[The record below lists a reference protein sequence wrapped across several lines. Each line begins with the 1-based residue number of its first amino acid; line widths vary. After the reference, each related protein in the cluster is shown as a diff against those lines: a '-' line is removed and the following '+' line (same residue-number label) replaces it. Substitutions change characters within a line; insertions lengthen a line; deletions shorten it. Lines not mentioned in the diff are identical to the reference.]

1 MLNVNDNF
9 QKIKHKKI
17 GDSLIAPDEKYYRR
31 EVPNFG
37 GNSVSVIDL
46 SLSRFEYG
54 DFPEDYLKDKEID
67 DSFGEKNN
75 LSRFEYGD
83 FPEDYL
89 KDKEIDNNF
98 DGNNDLSRFKYG
110 DFPHDYLKDKEID
123 NNSEG
128 EIWSDVIKKEGI
140 SVTTIK
146 TNQQKESNNTSKNI
160 EYNIFS
166 KILDR
171 DTIRCLKG
179 SLYLYNRSKGCFFEL
194 EDYQVRT
201 LVRSGWSDKV
211 ERLLSKGRV
220 DDIIDRLKSSEAIQ
234 IKEDDLD
241 PYSHLINFRNCV
253 LDLRTGR
260 ELNHSPKY
268 RFTSFINANYTS
280 QTMEG
285 KHFLQFID
293 QCAKGDIQK
302 IMQFQELIGYTIS
315 NYTNAKKW
323 FALIGA
329 PHTGKST
336 ILEVLTEIIG
346 EEYTSNVPLHE
357 LSGRFSLSDLFKKK
371 LNVCG
376 ELNDNE
382 LKNINTIKALTG
394 NDRLRADIKYKSAIN
409 FINKAKII
417 MAGNA
422 MPQLQTLDNTTA
434 FTDRILFVVFNN
446 TIPEGKRDYKLK
458 EKLLSEKDYIVQWSI
473 EGLQRLISNN
483 FVFTEC
489 LDSIEFK
496 KQYQNEMSNIN
507 DFINVMCQLEPNNNE
522 YRVHKRDLYTAYV
535 NYGRDN
541 CHNILSKK
549 EFFNEIKKLPIKQS
563 KFRYRKSTPLD
574 GFIGITLKQF
584 TQENK

>member
-1 MLNVNDNF
+1 MGKSGDF
-9 QKIKHKKI
+9 QDVIRRKIN
-17 GDSLIAPDEKYYRR
+17 SLPID
-31 EVPNFG
+31 
-37 GNSVSVIDL
+37 SVSDEYLYGHELSDL
-46 SLSRFEYG
+46 KECKSLSKVVFN
-54 DFPEDYLKDKEID
+54 DIPEDYLRNHEINSESLGRTQILTLEYGELD
-67 DSFGEKNN
+67 DGFLADNSLDEEQSKVWDIVSKIGTAEKVIVNEKNN
-75 LSRFEYGD
+75 KAE
-83 FPEDYL
+83 PH
-89 KDKEIDNNF
+89 KD
-98 DGNNDLSRFKYG
+98 
-110 DFPHDYLKDKEID
+110 
-123 NNSEG
+123 
-128 EIWSDVIKKEGI
+128 
-140 SVTTIK
+140 
-146 TNQQKESNNTSKNI
+146 SNNKSI
-160 EYNIFS
+160 EYDIYS
-166 KILDR
+166 KILNR
-171 DTIRCLKG
+171 YTLKCLKG
-179 SLYLYNRSKGCFFEL
+179 SLYLYNSSKGCFFEL
-194 EDYQVRT
+194 EEYQIRT

-234 IKEDDLD
+234 IQEDDLD
-241 PYSHLINFRNCV
+241 SYSHLINFSNCV

-260 ELNHSPKY
+260 ELSHSPKY
-268 RFTSFINANYTS
+268 HFTSFINANYT
-280 QTMEG
+280 THRTEG
-285 KHFLQFID
+285 KHFLHFIN
-293 QCAKGDIQK
+293 QCTKGDKQK
-302 IMQFQELIGYTIS
+302 TMQIQELTGYTIS

-346 EEYTSNVPLHE
+346 EDYTSNVPLHE

-376 ELNDNE
+376 ELNDNA

-458 EKLLSEKDYIVQWSI
+458 EKLLSEKDYIVQWAVK
-473 EGLQRLISNN
+473 GLERLINNN

-489 LDSIEFK
+489 SDSIEFK

-507 DFINVMCQLEPNNNE
+507 DFITVMCELEPNNDE
-522 YRVHKRDLYTAYV
+522 CRVHKRDLYSAYI
-535 NYGRDN
+535 NYARDN
-541 CHNILSKK
+541 CHNLLTKK
-549 EFFNEIKKLPIKQS
+549 EFFNEIKKLPIRPS
-563 KFRYRKSTPLD
+563 KFRFRKSTPLD
-574 GFIGITLKQF
+574 GFIGITLKQIV
-584 TQENK
+584 QECEHLKKF

>member
-1 MLNVNDNF
+1 MVKVISNF
-9 QKIKHKKI
+9 QKITQEKLIELPESSVPDDYLYEKEFNEPNDYKHLLDVKFN
-17 GDSLIAPDEKYYRR
+17 DLPD
-31 EVPNFG
+31 
-37 GNSVSVIDL
+37 
-46 SLSRFEYG
+46 
-54 DFPEDYLKDKEID
+54 DYLKEREFNDEFDKEID
-67 DSFGEKNN
+67 LSHIEFGELDN
-75 LSRFEYGD
+75 LFLAE
-83 FPEDYL
+83 
-89 KDKEIDNNF
+89 KTF
-98 DGNNDLSRFKYG
+98 D
-110 DFPHDYLKDKEID
+110 E
-123 NNSEG
+123 EAG
-128 EIWSDVIKKEGI
+128 EIWAEVSQGNITEVINKNVIKDE
-140 SVTTIK
+140 
-146 TNQQKESNNTSKNI
+146 NQKDLNNKNI
-160 EYNIFS
+160 EYNIYS
-166 KILDR
+166 KILER
-171 DTIRCLKG
+171 HTLKSLKG
-179 SLYLYNRSKGCFFEL
+179 SLYLYNNSKGCFFEL
-194 EDYQVRT
+194 EEYQIRT

-220 DDIIDRLKSSEAIQ
+220 DDIIDRLKSSESIQ

-241 PYSHLINFRNCV
+241 SYSNLINFSDCV
-253 LDLRTGR
+253 LDIRTGKR
-260 ELNHSPKY
+260 LNHSSKY
-268 RFTSFINANYTS
+268 QFTSFINAKYNTDF
-280 QTMEG
+280 TDG
-285 KHFLQFID
+285 KHFLEFIN
-293 QCAKGDIQK
+293 QCCKGDK
-302 IMQFQELIGYTIS
+302 SKKMQIQELIGYTIS

-346 EEYTSNVPLHE
+346 EDYTSNVPLHE
-357 LSGRFSLSDLFKKK
+357 LSSRFSLSDLFKKK

-376 ELNDNE
+376 ELNENA
-382 LKNINTIKALTG
+382 LKNINTIKAITG

-417 MAGNA
+417 MAGNT

-434 FTDRILFVVFNN
+434 FTDRILFIVFNN

-458 EKLLSEKDYIVQWSI
+458 EKLLSEKDYIVQWAV
-473 EGLQRLISNN
+473 EGLQRLINNN

-489 LDSIEFK
+489 HDSIEFK

-549 EFFNEIKKLPIKQS
+549 DFFNEIKKLPIKQS
-563 KFRYRKSTPLD
+563 KFRFRKSTPLD

-584 TQENK
+584 AQENK

>member
-1 MLNVNDNF
+1 MVKVSNDF
-9 QKIKHKKI
+9 QDIVRKKIKELPI
-17 GDSLIAPDEKYYRR
+17 NLVPDEYLYDHELSDLKDCKYL
-31 EVPNFG
+31 
-37 GNSVSVIDL
+37 SKVSFNII
-46 SLSRFEYG
+46 
-54 DFPEDYLKDKEID
+54 PEDYLREHEIN
-67 DSFGEKNN
+67 FEPGERIK
-75 LSRFEYGD
+75 LHDLEYGELD
-83 FPEDYL
+83 DQFL
-89 KDKEIDNNF
+89 ADNSLDEEQSKVWDIVSQDGTTEKLN
-98 DGNNDLSRFKYG
+98 GNNI
-110 DFPHDYLKDKEID
+110 KDE
-123 NNSEG
+123 
-128 EIWSDVIKKEGI
+128 
-140 SVTTIK
+140 T
-146 TNQQKESNNTSKNI
+146 QKDSNNKNI
-160 EYNIFS
+160 EYDIYS

-171 DTIRCLKG
+171 YILKCLKG
-179 SLYLYNRSKGCFFEL
+179 SLYLYNSSKGCFFEL
-194 EDYQVRT
+194 EEYQIRT

-211 ERLLSKGRV
+211 ERLLSKCKV

-241 PYSHLINFRNCV
+241 PYSHLINFSNCV
-253 LDLRTGR
+253 LDIRTGR

-268 RFTSFINANYTS
+268 RFTSFINANYYTHR
-280 QTMEG
+280 TEG

-293 QCAKGDIQK
+293 QCAKGDKQK
-302 IMQFQELIGYTIS
+302 IMQIQELIGYTIS

-336 ILEVLTEIIG
+336 ILEVLTEIVG
-346 EEYTSNVPLHE
+346 EDYTSNVPLHE

-376 ELNDNE
+376 ELNDNT

-458 EKLLSEKDYIVQWSI
+458 EKLLSEKDYIVQWAV
-473 EGLQRLISNN
+473 EGLERLISNN
-483 FVFTEC
+483 FIFTEC
-489 LDSIEFK
+489 RDSIEFK
-496 KQYQNEMSNIN
+496 TQYQNEMSNIN
-507 DFINVMCQLEPNNNE
+507 DFISVMCKIEPNNDE
-522 YRVHKRDLYTAYV
+522 CRVHKRDLYTAYISF
-535 NYGRDN
+535 GRDN
-541 CHNILSKK
+541 CQSILSKK
-549 EFFNEIKKLPIKQS
+549 DFFNEIKKLPIKQS

-574 GFIGITLKQF
+574 GFIGITLKRL
-584 TQENK
+584 TQENEQ

>member
-1 MLNVNDNF
+1 MMVKVSNDF
-9 QKIKHKKI
+9 QDIVRKKIKELPI
-17 GDSLIAPDEKYYRR
+17 NLVPDEYLYDHELSDLKDCKYL
-31 EVPNFG
+31 
-37 GNSVSVIDL
+37 SKVSFNII
-46 SLSRFEYG
+46 
-54 DFPEDYLKDKEID
+54 PEDYLREHEIN
-67 DSFGEKNN
+67 FEPGERIK
-75 LSRFEYGD
+75 LHDLEYGELD
-83 FPEDYL
+83 DQFL
-89 KDKEIDNNF
+89 ADNSLDEEQSKVWDIVSQDGTTEKLN
-98 DGNNDLSRFKYG
+98 GNNI
-110 DFPHDYLKDKEID
+110 KDE
-123 NNSEG
+123 
-128 EIWSDVIKKEGI
+128 
-140 SVTTIK
+140 T
-146 TNQQKESNNTSKNI
+146 QKDSNNKNI
-160 EYNIFS
+160 EYDIYS

-171 DTIRCLKG
+171 YILKCLKG
-179 SLYLYNRSKGCFFEL
+179 SLYLYNSSKGCFFEL
-194 EDYQVRT
+194 EEYQIRT

-211 ERLLSKGRV
+211 ERLLSKCKV

-241 PYSHLINFRNCV
+241 PYSHLINFSNCV
-253 LDLRTGR
+253 LDIRTGR

-268 RFTSFINANYTS
+268 RFTSFINANYYTHR
-280 QTMEG
+280 TEG

-293 QCAKGDIQK
+293 QCAKGDKQK
-302 IMQFQELIGYTIS
+302 IMQIQELIGYTIS

-336 ILEVLTEIIG
+336 ILEVLTEIVG
-346 EEYTSNVPLHE
+346 EDYTSNVPLHE

-376 ELNDNE
+376 ELNDNT

-458 EKLLSEKDYIVQWSI
+458 EKLLSEKDYIVQWAV
-473 EGLQRLISNN
+473 EGLERLISNN
-483 FVFTEC
+483 FIFTEC
-489 LDSIEFK
+489 RDSIEFK
-496 KQYQNEMSNIN
+496 TQYQNEMSNIN
-507 DFINVMCQLEPNNNE
+507 DFISVMCKIEPNNDE
-522 YRVHKRDLYTAYV
+522 CRVHKRDLYTAYISF
-535 NYGRDN
+535 GRDN
-541 CHNILSKK
+541 CQSILSKK
-549 EFFNEIKKLPIKQS
+549 DFFNEIKKLPIKQS

-574 GFIGITLKQF
+574 GFIGITLKRL
-584 TQENK
+584 TQENEQ

>member
-1 MLNVNDNF
+1 MMRVNNDF
-9 QKIKHKKI
+9 QKTVQRKIKELPI
-17 GDSLIAPDEKYYRR
+17 DSVPDEH
-31 EVPNFG
+31 
-37 GNSVSVIDL
+37 L
-46 SLSRFEYG
+46 YG
-54 DFPEDYLKDKEID
+54 QEITTTEDKSFQLPVQFNDFPEDYLKENEIENNFEAMVRLSNFEYNEID
-67 DSFGEKNN
+67 AQFLNDKLLDEEQTQVWREVYQKNITDK
-75 LSRFEYGD
+75 LS
-83 FPEDYL
+83 
-89 KDKEIDNNF
+89 
-98 DGNNDLSRFKYG
+98 
-110 DFPHDYLKDKEID
+110 
-123 NNSEG
+123 
-128 EIWSDVIKKEGI
+128 
-140 SVTTIK
+140 
-146 TNQQKESNNTSKNI
+146 SNNIRSKQKNDSDNTNKYV
-160 EYNIFS
+160 EYDIFS

-171 DTIRCLKG
+171 YTLRCLKG
-179 SLYLYNRSKGCFFEL
+179 SIYLYNSSKGCFFEL
-194 EDYQVRT
+194 EDYQLRT
-201 LVRSGWSDKV
+201 LVRSGWPEKV
-211 ERLLSKGRV
+211 EKLLSKSRV
-220 DDIIDRLKSSEAIQ
+220 DDIIDRLKSNEKIQ

-241 PYSHLINFRNCV
+241 SYSHLINFNDCV
-253 LDLRTGR
+253 LDLRKGK
-260 ELNHSPKY
+260 LLYHSSKY
-268 RFTSFINANYTS
+268 HFTSFINANYTKN
-280 QTMEG
+280 QAKG
-285 KHFLQFID
+285 KHFLYFIE
-293 QCAKGDIQK
+293 QCADGDQEK
-302 IMQFQELIGYTIS
+302 IMQIQELIGYTIS
-315 NYTNAKKW
+315 NYTNVKKW

-376 ELNDNE
+376 ELNDNA

-458 EKLLSEKDYIVQWSI
+458 EKLLSEKDYIVQWAV

-507 DFINVMCQLEPNNNE
+507 DFINVMCQLEPNNSE
-522 YRVHKRDLYTAYV
+522 YRVHKRDLYRAYV

-549 EFFNEIKKLPIKQS
+549 NSLM
-563 KFRYRKSTPLD
+563 RLKSCL
-574 GFIGITLKQF
+574 
-584 TQENK
+584 